1 MAVTRISRADRKQQ
15 TRESL
20 MDSAYRLFT
29 SQGFHRTS
37 LDQVSAEAGFTK
49 GAVYSNF
56 ASKEDLFFAVY
67 ERRVEASVQHLE
79 TLVDEFGAAAPMES
93 ARHVLAGRRSNDGW
107 MAVFFEFWAHVLRHP
122 ELRARFLELHS
133 RARRPLVR
141 ATQEWRPDLDAERW
155 TTTMFALVT
164 GANLE
169 QLTDPAFD
177 GAAAVED
184 VIERLED

>member
-1 MAVTRISRADRKQQ
+1 
-15 TRESL
+15 
-20 MDSAYRLFT
+20 
-29 SQGFHRTS
+29 
-37 LDQVSAEAGFTK
+37 
-49 GAVYSNF
+49 
-56 ASKEDLFFAVY
+56 
-67 ERRVEASVQHLE
+67 
-79 TLVDEFGAAAPMES
+79 
-93 ARHVLAGRRSNDGW
+93 

-169 QLTDPAFD
+169 QLTDPALRRRRR
-177 GAAAVED
+177 GRGRHRATGGLRWTSET
-184 VIERLED
+184 